1 MTAALTRRCRL
12 PHTGVFTYYRS
23 VGTYARDQTLNC
35 PCCRHRRVAS
45 LAAAVRA
52 TAPADA
58 SSVGARIEAGC
69 TLWDISVT
77 EKHASAMCSA
87 GLVPVACTV
96 LRHCTEA
103 EELLTRAGVTDS
115 SYRLAERRKGGLGE
129 EGGGRRGAAGVA
141 GGVMDTCNGMS
152 LQEATRLREITC
164 GLLANACS
172 HRTLRQVTC
181 LCG

>member
-1 MTAALTRRCRL
+1 M
-12 PHTGVFTYYRS
+12 FTYY
-23 VGTYARDQTLNC
+23 GTIDTFALDQTLNC
-35 PCCRHRRVAS
+35 ACCRHRRVAPF
-45 LAAAVRA
+45 AAAVGA

-58 SSVGARIEAGC
+58 SSVSARIEAGC

-77 EKHASAMCSA
+77 EEHASAMCSA

-103 EELLTRAGVTDS
+103 EELLTGAGVTDS
-115 SYRLAERRKGGLGE
+115 SYRLAERGKGGLGE
-129 EGGGRRGAAGVA
+129 GGGGRREGGTGVS
-141 GGVMDTCNGMS
+141 GGVVDACNGMS

-164 GLLANACS
+164 GLLANAFS